1 MAKDVPIRVITG
13 ATAGIGRALAKRLAS
28 GGVVALVARDRE
40 KADAARREILT
51 AVPDASRPI
60 DPPKYTRDV
69 DVQQR
74 LWQVSEQLTGLA

>member
-1 MAKDVPIRVITG
+1 MATDVPVRVITG
-13 ATAGIGRALAKRLAS
+13 ATAGIGRALAQRLAA

-40 KADAARREILT
+40 KADASHGNANGQFFHKG
-51 AVPDASRPI
+51 RPI
-60 DPPKYTRDV
+60 DPPKTTRDV

>member
-1 MAKDVPIRVITG
+1 MATDVPVRVITG
-13 ATAGIGRALAKRLAS
+13 ATAGIGRALAQRLAS
-28 GGVVALVARDRE
+28 DGVIALVARDRE
-40 KADAARREILT
+40 KAEAARSEFLS

-60 DPPKYTRDV
+60 DPTKYTRDV

>member
-1 MAKDVPIRVITG
+1 MAKDVPVRVITG
-13 ATAGIGRALAKRLAS
+13 ATAGIGRALARRFAS
-28 GGVVALVARDRE
+28 DGVIALVARDRE
-40 KADAARREILT
+40 KAEAARSEILS